1 MNHSR
6 KTMSKKNNEPPPKY
20 RLWYIT
26 WNYVHGLHAKLAG
39 EFTREQESE
48 MKTLFF
54 ALKKDLEL
62 IVCIE
67 NANAIIPDPN
77 NPDSVALPYM
87 LHVSSAK
94 VQSGKERKGKR
105 K

>member
-1 MNHSR
+1 
-6 KTMSKKNNEPPPKY
+6 MSKKTEPPPKY
-20 RLWYIT
+20 RIWYIT

-54 ALKKDLEL
+54 ALKKNKEL

-67 NANAIIPDPN
+67 NANNIIADPN
-77 NPDSVALPYM
+77 NPDSVPLPYI
-87 LHVSSAK
+87 LNVSSAQ
-94 VQSGKERKGKR
+94 VQSGKERKGR
-105 K
+105 KK